1 MYQSLSP
8 DLPPC
13 ELTLPDTPQ
22 ANLSITQSLSL
33 ASFLVDSLYL
43 LCWMGAFLL
52 LAIFFLFF
60 FLFAEDSGL
69 IINNIIPVIILYI
82 VYRIGVNITFKK
94 GRARLVSMFLRIINR
109 SGENPESKVKV
120 RLTAEAIGLQTA
132 ETQLTLNW
140 DQVESISKDENGFAI
155 EFVDKPHVNL
165 SRDDLPAVWQ
175 DALTDN

>member
-1 MYQSLSP
+1 MRLSP

-52 LAIFFLFF
+52 LASFFLVF
-60 FLFAEDSGL
+60 FLFAEDSRL
-69 IINNIIPVIILYI
+69 IIKNIIPVIVLYI
-82 VYRIGVNITFKK
+82 VYRIGVNIIFKK
-94 GRARLVSMFLRIINR
+94 GRARLVSMFLRIIKR
-109 SGENPESKVKV
+109 FGENPESKVKV
-120 RLTAEAIGLQTA
+120 SLTAEAIGLQTA

-140 DQVESISKDENGFAI
+140 DQVKSILTDENGFGI
-155 EFVDKPHVNL
+155 ELVDKPRVYL
-165 SRDDLPAVWQ
+165 TRDDLPAAWQ